1 MKWLVHLLL
10 LLVCAQHAVD
20 LVADVLSDLLHPLGA
35 GADDEAG
42 FVCAGIWNH
51 FCIYAYV
58 HAAVQSSTPWTHG
71 RYKLTPR
78 NCPEGEVQF
87 CSADAHD
94 RRLRDRILYLA
105 ESMAARVAGTSVGL
119 LACYGAYAMIAG
131 ELSACLP
138 RSPPPQ
144 LTSLR
149 RSGQSAM

>member
-1 MKWLVHLLL
+1 M
-10 LLVCAQHAVD
+10 
-20 LVADVLSDLLHPLGA
+20 
-35 GADDEAG
+35 
-42 FVCAGIWNH
+42 
-51 FCIYAYV
+51 
-58 HAAVQSSTPWTHG
+58 
-71 RYKLTPR
+71 
-78 NCPEGEVQF
+78 QF

-119 LACYGAYAMIAG
+119 LACYGAYAMITG